1 MATNKHAIIRYEA
14 LDRCFS
20 NKGRKFFINDLI
32 AYVSEAIKDYT
43 GSEASISRRQIFKD
57 MDFMRSEVEFRPAVE
72 VLILAKIRVEVKMH
86 LEESYRTYRQS

>member
-43 GSEASISRRQIFKD
+43 GSEALD
-57 MDFMRSEVEFRPAVE
+57 NHMEF
-72 VLILAKIRVEVKMH
+72 IKNI
-86 LEESYRTYRQS
+86 